1 MMGVMDRPCDWFGA
15 VAGDYARHR
24 LTYPP
29 EFFTAFLRR
38 LPAAAGPVGRLLW
51 DCGCGNGQAAL
62 ALAQRGVEV
71 IATDASADQLA
82 AAFPH
87 PRIRYRC
94 AEAAAS
100 GLADA
105 SVDGVVVAAAVH
117 WFAGPA
123 FNREVRRVCRPG
135 SPMAWIGYLT
145 LQALDPAVDAVLQRF
160 YHQDLAPWWPPE
172 RRWVE
177 ASYAGLDFPG
187 REWPFPDHLC
197 IERHWNR
204 AELVGNLGTWSAVQR
219 ARSGGDD
226 PLSALSHELA
236 ACWPGDGD
244 ARVGLRW
251 PFMGRWGVVE
261 DDLAAGAMGI

>member
-1 MMGVMDRPCDWFGA
+1 MMGGMDRPCDWFGA
-15 VAGDYARHR
+15 VAGEYARHR

-29 EFFTAFLRR
+29 EFFAAFRKR
-38 LPAAAGPVGRLLW
+38 LPAAGGPEVPLVW

-62 ALAQRGVEV
+62 ALAERGVEV

-87 PRIRYRC
+87 PRIHYRC

-135 SPMAWIGYLT
+135 SPMAWIGYLPM
-145 LQALDPAVDAVLQRF
+145 QALDPAVDAVLQRF
-160 YHQDLAPWWPPE
+160 HDEDLAAWWPPE
-172 RRWVE
+172 RRLVE
-177 ASYAGLDFPG
+177 AAYAGLDFPG
-187 REWPFPDHLC
+187 QEWPFPDHLQ
-197 IERHWNR
+197 IERHWTL
-204 AELVGNLGTWSAVQR
+204 AELLGHLGTWSAVQR
-219 ARSGGDD
+219 ARSGGPD
-226 PLSALSHELA
+226 PLLPLSRELA
-236 ACWPGDGD
+236 GCWPGEAE
-244 ARVGLRW
+244 ARVTLRW
-251 PFMGRWGVVE
+251 PFMGRWGAVG
-261 DDLAAGAMGI
+261 DAAAPGAMGI